1 MIPIASLKVSSV
13 LLAVPLLF
21 IFLAQTNSCRNSSNA
36 VNTTNAT
43 KETTVTKDTAVTTR
57 TPVTRD
63 APGIPIRVGSDA
75 GPDVWGGEHIRL
87 RVVQGGAQVE
97 YDCAEGIMTEPL
109 VTDARGHF
117 DIKGRHRAEHSGP
130 IRRTEEEYNGRPARY
145 TGKIVGDTMT
155 LTVTLT
161 DKPETFGN
169 FTLKK
174 GSEGNVYK
182 CR

>member
-1 MIPIASLKVSSV
+1 M
-13 LLAVPLLF
+13 
-21 IFLAQTNSCRNSSNA
+21 
-36 VNTTNAT
+36 
-43 KETTVTKDTAVTTR
+43 TKDTGVRKVPA
-57 TPVTRD
+57 VTRD
-63 APGIPIRVGSDA
+63 DPGIPIRIGDGA

-87 RVVQGGAQVE
+87 QVVQGGAQIT
-97 YDCAEGIMTEPL
+97 YDCAEGLMTQPL
-109 VTDARGHF
+109 ITDARGHF

-145 TGKIVGDTMT
+145 TGRIVGDTMT

-161 DKPETFGN
+161 DKPETFGT

-174 GSEGNVYK
+174 GSEGNVFK